1 MKKFTLLCLPFA
13 GAGASFFNEW
23 KDLFET
29 TAIEAV
35 QLPGREKRF
44 AESPY
49 TDVRVASKGVC
60 RELVSSDAFDTQ
72 TPLVLFGHSLGA
84 VLAFEVAQRL
94 LEAGIPITSLVVSGS
109 PDPWTPR
116 TQRATGLDDEAFVA
130 KVFEFSEFRH
140 EALENEMM
148 RELLLPALRAD
159 VEMHEAYIA
168 EKSAA
173 IDIPILVLRGSN
185 DRLVSVDDLKNWK
198 KASSKTVQFE
208 EMDGTHMFFIDKPK
222 ELLALIENVVLT
234 NHLIKEEVY

>member
-1 MKKFTLLCLPFA
+1 MKKITLLCLPFA

-23 KDLFET
+23 KGLFDT

-44 AESPY
+44 LEPPY
-49 TDVRVASKGVC
+49 TDVFVASKGVC
-60 RELVSSDAFDTQ
+60 EELISSGAIDAQ

-94 LEAGIPITSLVVSGS
+94 LEAGIPVTSLVVSGS

-116 TQRATGLDDEAFVA
+116 TQKATGLNDEAFIA

-140 EALENEMM
+140 EALEHEMM
-148 RELLLPALRAD
+148 RELLMPALRAD

-168 EKSAA
+168 EKDVV

-185 DRLVSVDDLKNWK
+185 DRLVSIDDSKNWRN
-198 KASSKTVQFE
+198 ASTKSVQFE
-208 EMDGTHMFFIDKPK
+208 EMEGTHMFFIDKPIK
-222 ELLALIENVVLT
+222 LLELIENFVLT
-234 NHLIKEEVY
+234 NHLIEDEVY